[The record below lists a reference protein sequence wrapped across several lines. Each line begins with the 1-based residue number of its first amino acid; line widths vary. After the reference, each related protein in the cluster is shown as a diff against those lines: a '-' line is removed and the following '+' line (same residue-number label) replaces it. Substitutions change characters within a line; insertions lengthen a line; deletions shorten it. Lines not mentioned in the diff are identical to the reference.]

1 MSDNCLNKEV
11 FVSEEEMALQ
21 RGYTKK
27 VKAILTERYDN
38 PKALVRTFG
47 CQGNVADSQRI
58 MGMLSQMGYSF
69 TDDEEKADFVL
80 FNTCAVREHAEDR
93 VFGNIG
99 ALKPIKKSKTDMIVA
114 VCGCM
119 MQQEHISDKIKKSF
133 PHVNLVF
140 GTHVVHKLPELIYN
154 TLIKQK
160 RVFETPDIDGVIA
173 EGIPQIYEGGVRGW
187 LPIMY
192 GCNNFCTYCIVPYVR
207 GRERSRKP
215 EDIEKDFK
223 DMLKSG
229 IKDITLLGQNV
240 NSYNG
245 GISFADLI
253 RRLDKIEGEFVIRF
267 MTSHPKDC
275 TEDLL
280 IAMAESTHVE
290 RHIHLP
296 VQSGNDRVLKAMNR
310 HYDREKYLSLINRA
324 RELMPDVVFTSD
336 IIVGFPGESY
346 DEVKDTISLIE
357 KVRYHSLFTFIFSVR
372 KGTPAEK
379 MEDPYSR
386 EEKGKWFTELCNV
399 QEKISNELS
408 AQQVLRQFRVLVE
421 EPSRKNGYLYAR
433 TKCNQTVEIA
443 GDNSLI
449 GSFVDVKI
457 TAADTWI
464 LQGEII

>member
-1 MSDNCLNKEV
+1 
-11 FVSEEEMALQ
+11 
-21 RGYTKK
+21 
-27 VKAILTERYDN
+27 
-38 PKALVRTFG
+38 
-47 CQGNVADSQRI
+47 
-58 MGMLSQMGYSF
+58 
-69 TDDEEKADFVL
+69 
-80 FNTCAVREHAEDR
+80 
-93 VFGNIG
+93 
-99 ALKPIKKSKTDMIVA
+99 
-114 VCGCM
+114 
-119 MQQEHISDKIKKSF
+119 
-133 PHVNLVF
+133 
-140 GTHVVHKLPELIYN
+140 
-154 TLIKQK
+154 
-160 RVFETPDIDGVIA
+160 
-173 EGIPQIYEGGVRGW
+173 
-187 LPIMY
+187 
-192 GCNNFCTYCIVPYVR
+192 
-207 GRERSRKP
+207 
-215 EDIEKDFK
+215 
-223 DMLKSG
+223 
-229 IKDITLLGQNV
+229 
-240 NSYNG
+240 
-245 GISFADLI
+245 
-253 RRLDKIEGEFVIRF
+253 
-267 MTSHPKDC
+267 
-275 TEDLL
+275 
-280 IAMAESTHVE
+280 
-290 RHIHLP
+290 
-296 VQSGNDRVLKAMNR
+296 MNR